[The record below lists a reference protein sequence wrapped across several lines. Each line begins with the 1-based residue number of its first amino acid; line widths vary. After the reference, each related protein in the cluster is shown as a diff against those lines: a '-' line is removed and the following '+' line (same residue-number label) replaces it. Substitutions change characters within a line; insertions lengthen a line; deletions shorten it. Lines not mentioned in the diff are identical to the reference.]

1 MWINLSVNIT
11 MRCNTVCAHCNR
23 GIGTLD
29 WRDVRDMTVD
39 DAERLVVGIK
49 KCGHDVKKI
58 KLMGGEP
65 TIHKQLR
72 ELVDVFMPVCKMLWV
87 VSNALI
93 PVGKLPDLPQG
104 ARYKREP
111 VNEKDHHPF
120 FVSPADMGIEHEIQH
135 PLKNCKAILLCGRG
149 VEPEG
154 FTQCSL
160 ARTVVRALG
169 RDESGIFFDEP
180 VTHDPDYEICRHCPL
195 SLGSKGNKA
204 LSMQVSRG
212 DQECPTESFVGL
224 KQDYKVIEL
233 ADAHLRKLVARDKIS
248 YDAATGLV
256 TDYDEAGRELHQIE
270 T

>member
-29 WRDVRDMTVD
+29 WSDVRDMTLD
-39 DAERLVVGIK
+39 DAKRLVDGIK
-49 KCGHDVKKI
+49 RCGHDVKKI

-65 TIHKQLR
+65 TVHKQLR
-72 ELVDVFMPVCKMLWV
+72 KLVDIFLPVCQMLWV
-87 VSNALI
+87 VSNAI
-93 PVGKLPDLPQG
+93 IAPERLPDLPQG
-104 ARYKREP
+104 AKYRREP
-111 VNEKDHHPF
+111 LNDKDHHPF
-120 FVSPADMGIEHEIQH
+120 FVSPADIGIEGQIQH

-169 RDESGIFFDEP
+169 GDESKLFFDEP

-195 SLGSKGNKA
+195 SLGSKANKN
-204 LSMQVSRG
+204 LSLQVSRG
-212 DQECPTESFVGL
+212 NVPCPTKSFVGL
-224 KQDYKVIEL
+224 KRDYKVIEP
-233 ADAHLRKLVARDKIS
+233 ADAHLRKLAARGKIN
-248 YDAATGLV
+248 YDLDTGVV
-256 TDYDEAGRELHQIE
+256 TDYIEAGQQLHQIE
-270 T
+270 V